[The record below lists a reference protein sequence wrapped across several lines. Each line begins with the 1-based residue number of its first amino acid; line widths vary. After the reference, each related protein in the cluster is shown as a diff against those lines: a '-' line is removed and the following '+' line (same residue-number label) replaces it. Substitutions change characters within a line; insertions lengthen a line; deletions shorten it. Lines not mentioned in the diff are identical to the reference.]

1 MKGKRTTLET
11 STCAIAR
18 SLETIGDWWSLLI
31 VRDAL
36 AGTRRFGEFQR
47 SLGLAKN
54 ILTTRLRKLVA
65 CGVLTTAPASDGSSY
80 REYVLTEKGERLYL
94 VVASLWQWGEE
105 FCFPPG
111 QLSYDLVD
119 RQTHEKLRPLELK
132 SQDGRTLGPHDFVS
146 RALERGD
153 RDPSSTALSQGDPP
167 RK

>member
-11 STCAIAR
+11 SACAIAR
-18 SLETIGDWWSLLI
+18 SLGVIGDWWSLLI

-36 AGTRRFGEFQR
+36 AGTRRFGEFQQ

-80 REYVLTEKGERLYL
+80 KEYVLTDRGERLYL
-94 VVASLWQWGEE
+94 VVAALWQWGEE
-105 FCFPPG
+105 FCFEPG

-119 RQTHEKLRPLELK
+119 SQSHKKLRPLELK
-132 SQDGRTLGPHDFVS
+132 SQDGRTLGPHDFIP
-146 RALERGD
+146 RARGD
-153 RDPSSTALSQGDPP
+153 
-167 RK
+167 

>member
-11 STCAIAR
+11 SECAIAR
-18 SLETIGDWWSLLI
+18 SLEIVGDWWSLLI

-36 AGTRRFGEFQR
+36 NGTRRFGEFQQ

-65 CGVLTTAPASDGSSY
+65 CGVLTMAPASDGSPY
-80 REYVLTEKGERLYL
+80 KEYVLTERGEQLYL
-94 VVASLWQWGEE
+94 VITALWQWGEE

-119 RQTHEKLRPLELK
+119 RQNHGKLRPLELK
-132 SQDGRTLGPHDFVS
+132 SQDGRTLGPNDFMP
-146 RALERGD
+146 RTLDRGGGG
-153 RDPSSTALSQGDPP
+153 PSFSEA
-167 RK
+167 